1 MNRRSFFGMLGAAG
15 AMAPAVKAAVKL
27 PEVDSEKFPLPSAPE
42 LPAVAP
48 GGKSYAWL
56 GHIFDVRNSVLFDRV
71 RFEPGRRLPNQIQF
85 FQTRLGEVC
94 PYSNQLKFPRD
105 TNMYQGG
112 QLPAPHEFLARR
124 LLFAVAPGTHQADID
139 SVSAAC
145 SWQFQLLCKIMGHG
159 PMLLNGPVAGE
170 VVTAGGVALDPLP
183 ADVRAAGY
191 DCSVG
196 GGIYL
201 PSLVHFCF
209 IVSVDIPDLIL
220 LPAAEGGRG
229 LDLLIGLEGF
239 RTLPVQ

>member
-1 MNRRSFFGMLGAAG
+1 MLGAAG

-27 PEVDSEKFPLPSAPE
+27 PDVDSEKFPLP
-42 LPAVAP
+42 VAP
-48 GGKSYAWL
+48 ASNPFEERVKL
-56 GHIFDVRNSVLFDRV
+56 GPTRRYPFDVRNAVLFDRI
-71 RFEPGRRLPNQIQF
+71 RFDAGRRLPSVVSF
-85 FQTRLGEVC
+85 FSNPLGDIC
-94 PYSNQLKFPRD
+94 PYSQVRKMPRH

-124 LLFAVAPGTHQADID
+124 LLFAVAPGSHQADID

-145 SWQFQLLCKIMGHG
+145 SWQFQLMYKLLAHG

-170 VVTAGGVALDPLP
+170 VVTTGGVALDPLP

-201 PSLVHFCF
+201 PTMAHFAF
-209 IVSVDIPDLIL
+209 LLSVDIPDLIL